1 MSIRL
6 ADAIRDAIDRG
17 ILRCGTRLPPER
29 DLAFELIV
37 SRGTVS
43 AAYQQ
48 LRDDGL
54 VETRGRGRTAVLAPE
69 GYRAFTTAQADFTE
83 PNSGPLIRSLGE
95 PPGRMVDFATAPS
108 RPLPGL
114 GARMQALFANF
125 ESHPISRMTYVS
137 MGMFSLRDRIAQ
149 MYSRSGC
156 PTSVENILIT
166 SGAQQALSLVLQLTI
181 SAGDMVLC
189 EDPSYPGAVQL
200 LRALF
205 ARTHSISLDDE
216 GLSYNDLAH
225 ITGRSAPK
233 MLFFSPS
240 FNSPT
245 GRMTSLERRM
255 RIVAHCAQLGLPIVE
270 DNSLVDLNLTEHAL
284 AGVPQSLSAFNAD
297 APIFSIG
304 SVDKSVWTGLRV
316 GWLRAPTRHVRRLM
330 ELKAFTD
337 MTTSLPSQWIAEQFL
352 DDQEAFAQRRQ
363 DLRLKL
369 RFFQET
375 LQKSLPEWRYERP
388 DGGQS
393 LWVDIGISA
402 SRFAQA
408 AERCGVRVGAG
419 HDFSVSDEWKNY
431 LRLPFG
437 QLDSQEIIDG
447 VERLQRAFE
456 TAQGHNLAAK
466 S

>member
-1 MSIRL
+1 
-6 ADAIRDAIDRG
+6 
-17 ILRCGTRLPPER
+17 
-29 DLAFELIV
+29 
-37 SRGTVS
+37 
-43 AAYQQ
+43 
-48 LRDDGL
+48 
-54 VETRGRGRTAVLAPE
+54 
-69 GYRAFTTAQADFTE
+69 
-83 PNSGPLIRSLGE
+83 
-95 PPGRMVDFATAPS
+95 
-108 RPLPGL
+108 
-114 GARMQALFANF
+114 
-125 ESHPISRMTYVS
+125 
-137 MGMFSLRDRIAQ
+137 
-149 MYSRSGC
+149 
-156 PTSVENILIT
+156 
-166 SGAQQALSLVLQLTI
+166 
-181 SAGDMVLC
+181 
-189 EDPSYPGAVQL
+189 
-200 LRALF
+200 
-205 ARTHSISLDDE
+205 
-216 GLSYNDLAH
+216 
-225 ITGRSAPK
+225 
-233 MLFFSPS
+233 
-240 FNSPT
+240 
-245 GRMTSLERRM
+245 
-255 RIVAHCAQLGLPIVE
+255 
-270 DNSLVDLNLTEHAL
+270 
-284 AGVPQSLSAFNAD
+284 
-297 APIFSIG
+297 
-304 SVDKSVWTGLRV
+304 
-316 GWLRAPTRHVRRLM
+316 M

-456 TAQGHNLAAK
+456 TAQGHHLAAK